1 MPLIFT
7 APLWLMMTRLV
18 YLCDWLPPD
27 FGAVGQYAVLSCRE
41 RAAQGYEVTLVG
53 LTSGETRLEE
63 ERIGT
68 GLLRILRLAAP
79 PIDRANLPRRLLW
92 TARTNIALLKAA
104 WTHMKAAD
112 QILFT
117 GSPPFLLHFLVP
129 LNALLRKELIYRIA
143 DFHPECL
150 IASRD
155 RPSAVLNA
163 FLKLTIWLRRRVQRF
178 EASGEDQRRL
188 LQSYGIPAENIVLK
202 RDPPPVELTGQ
213 EVPLPVPAELTGKVV
228 LLYSGNWGVAHDT
241 DTFVEAYIRHHRQGS
256 GRVGLWLNAIGV
268 GATLVEERLKAEG
281 LPVVRGKPVPFE
293 DLGRLLV
300 TPDAH
305 LITLRD
311 GFVGYVIP
319 SKTYGCIASGKD
331 VLYIGSPESD
341 VDMICRDGAQP
352 GQTYIRVPV
361 GDVAATAAA
370 LETLADK
377 ATAVAAE

>member
-1 MPLIFT
+1 
-7 APLWLMMTRLV
+7 MTRLV

-27 FGAVGQYAVLSCRE
+27 FGAVGQYAVMHCRE
-41 RAAQGYEVTLVG
+41 RAAMGYEVTLVG

-63 ERIGT
+63 EKVGA
-68 GLLRILRLAAP
+68 GLVRTLRLSAP

-92 TARTNIALLKAA
+92 TAKTNAALIKSA
-104 WTHMKAAD
+104 WRWIRQAD

-117 GSPPFLLHFLVP
+117 GSPPFLLHYLVP
-129 LNALLRKELIYRIA
+129 LNVILRKQLIYRIA

-155 RPSAVLNA
+155 KKSPVLDA

-178 EASGEDQRRL
+178 EASGEDQVRL
-188 LQSYGIPAENIVLK
+188 LQAYGIPVENIVLK
-202 RDPPPVELTGQ
+202 RDPPPVELTGDEQPLSVPQ
-213 EVPLPVPAELTGKVV
+213 ELAGKVV

-268 GATLVEERLKAEG
+268 GATVVEERLRAEG
-281 LPVVRGKPVPFE
+281 LPVARGKPVPFG

-311 GFVGYVIP
+311 GFVAYVIP
-319 SKTYGCIASGKD
+319 SKTYGCIASGKA
-331 VLYIGSPESD
+331 VLYIGSDQSD
-341 VDMICRDGAQP
+341 VDLICREGQQP

-361 GDVAATAAA
+361 GDVAGTVAA
-370 LETLADK
+370 LEALADNV
-377 ATAVAAE
+377 VASVPV